1 MLWDIQVWYVGENR
15 QLGVNVMLNNSFQW
29 DVYFDQLEPIA
40 TRVPYMVGIGNH
52 ERNYPNTM

>member
-1 MLWDIQVWYVGENR
+1 MLREKK
-15 QLGVNVMLNNSFQW
+15 QLGVKVMLNNPFQW